1 MKCEIIIDENATN
14 RVVIYTDKKTALTQT
29 IEKLCADDDLSLVGY
44 KEREAVVLDITQVN
58 CFVIEADKVYALTQS
73 GKYLLKS
80 RLYRIEEMLS
90 DNFIKI
96 NQSCIAN
103 IKMIKRFDASI
114 SGQLTV
120 YFDNGY
126 RDYVSRR
133 NVKAIKQKFGL

>member
-14 RVVIYTDKKTALTQT
+14 KVVIYTDKKTALTQT

-44 KEREAVVLDITQVN
+44 KDREAVVLDITQVN

>member
-120 YFDNGY
+120 YFNNGY